1 MAISH
6 SAAGTVDLQGLLGA
20 LPDAVLQSDT
30 AGKVVFLN
38 PAAQRLI
45 GHTREAALGR
55 PVDEVLPLAG
65 EVDGKPLDSP
75 AAVCLRNNAS
85 VGPLEARLLVGTR
98 SASRT
103 VDVTAAPIRD
113 AGGAITGTILI
124 ARDITRARQAA
135 RQLTHQATHDALT
148 GLVNRTEFER
158 RLTQALASASKE
170 GSRHA
175 LGFLDL
181 DGFKRI
187 NDACGHHAGDE
198 LLRDLSGLLRRRMR
212 TRDTL
217 ARLGG
222 DEFGMLLE
230 HCSLVEAVRLAE
242 ELRRSVTDQPFT
254 CDGRTFSI
262 GVSVGVVPI
271 RNGGTSTTQLLCAAD
286 AACYQ
291 AKRQGGN
298 RVHHPAIRNRA
309 SSPHLCPTHPALSGG
324 DPEPGNPE
332 TAQA

>member
-1 MAISH
+1 MD
-6 SAAGTVDLQGLLGA
+6 AAE
-20 LPDAVLQSDT
+20 
-30 AGKVVFLN
+30 
-38 PAAQRLI
+38 I
-45 GHTREAALGR
+45 
-55 PVDEVLPLAG
+55 LPLAD
-65 EVDGKPLDSP
+65 ETDGKPLDSL
-75 AAVCLRNNAS
+75 AAGCLRTNAS
-85 VGPLEARLLVGTR
+85 IGPLEARLAGAR
-98 SASRT
+98 SVRM
-103 VDVTAAPIRD
+103 VEAPIRD
-113 AGGAITGTILI
+113 AMGAVTGTMLI

-158 RLTQALASASKE
+158 RLSQALASASNE

-187 NDACGHHAGDE
+187 NDACGHRAGDE

-212 TRDTL
+212 ARDTL

-222 DEFGMLLE
+222 DEFGLLLE
-230 HCSLVEAVRLAE
+230 HCSLAEAVRLAE
-242 ELRRSVTDQPFT
+242 GLRRSVTEHPFT
-254 CDGRTFSI
+254 CDGRRFGI

-298 RVHHPAIRNRA
+298 RVQHFNDPEWSFRP
-309 SSPHLCPTHPALSGG
+309 SLCPTHPALSGG
-324 DPEPGNPE
+324 DPGPREFSSPSSLRRPAGSLRRTSE
-332 TAQA
+332 TVQLRFRGPSTD